1 MLNVGANVLD
11 RDSLDG
17 HNVVLPKPREICV
30 KVTPVGGDR
39 VHRESPLD
47 GDVPQ
52 ICVACLL

>member
-1 MLNVGANVLD
+1 MLNVGAHAVD

-17 HNVVLPKPREICV
+17 HNVVLPKPREIGLE
-30 KVTPVGGDR
+30 VTPVGGDR

-47 GDVPQ
+47 GYVPQ